1 MQFVFRNSKVI
12 GSLERGS
19 QFKLYYSYLR
29 AENLRVIYM
38 YNYTTPAFVK
48 KKNGDGTIS
57 CLRDL
62 VAIEITIIHKG
73 T

>member
-48 KKNGDGTIS
+48 KNGDSTIS